1 MEMTAHA
8 TIGHNRPPVDP
19 RDAVVALH
27 ADTFTEADNWP
38 ANEPITEAQLPHV
51 DALMQAVKDAVKDA
65 EAAKE
70 AEFRPAQDAVVA
82 VQERWNPTI
91 KEWNAVLK
99 RLLGLAEPIRKARAK
114 AAEDA
119 RRAAFREADALKAAG
134 ESEAHMAALQA
145 IPAKPATG
153 LRTYTAYDV
162 RDAFA
167 ALGWLLAKDEDA
179 VRGFLIDMKKRHPDL
194 PGVDARKEKRAI

>member
-1 MEMTAHA
+1 MTAHA
-8 TIGHNRPPVDP
+8 TIGHNLP
-19 RDAVVALH
+19 RDPIAAIRAEY
-27 ADTFTEADNWP
+27 ADHIEEAAHWLDGT
-38 ANEPITEAQLPHV
+38 PITDAQLAAV
-51 DALMQAVKDAVKDA
+51 EALVEAVKGAEKAAEAGLEVEYRPHKAAADAVS
-65 EAAKE
+65 
-70 AEFRPAQDAVVA
+70 R
-82 VQERWNPTI
+82 RWKPLRD
-91 KEWNAVLK
+91 ELAGL
-99 RLLGLAEPIRKARAK
+99 RAGLLRLAEPVRKARAK

-145 IPAKPATG
+145 IPAKPPTG

-179 VRGFLIDMKKRHPDL
+179 VRDYLIDMKKRHPDL